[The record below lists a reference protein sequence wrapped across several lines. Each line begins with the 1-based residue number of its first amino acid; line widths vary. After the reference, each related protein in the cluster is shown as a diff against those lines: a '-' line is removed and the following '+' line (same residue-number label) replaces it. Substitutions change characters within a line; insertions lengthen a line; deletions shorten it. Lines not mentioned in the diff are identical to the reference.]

1 MTAKIKNASLLV
13 QFCMF
18 LYYLFGIFVSY
29 TVELKWVRYAIMVHL
44 YAKRKKLKEKK
55 RIALLS

>member
-1 MTAKIKNASLLV
+1 MTAKIKNAPLLV

-18 LYYLFGIFVSY
+18 FGISVSY

-44 YAKRKKLKEKK
+44 YAKRKK
-55 RIALLS
+55 